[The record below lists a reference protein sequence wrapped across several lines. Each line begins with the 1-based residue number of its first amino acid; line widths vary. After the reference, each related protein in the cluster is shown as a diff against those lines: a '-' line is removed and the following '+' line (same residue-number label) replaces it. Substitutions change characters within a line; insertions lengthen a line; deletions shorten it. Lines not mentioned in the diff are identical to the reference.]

1 MATRFFLQE
10 EFSLGGH
17 GIAMTGA
24 RLKSATEMALQ
35 KAIFKIVFLTIICFK
50 CNKSNRI
57 NFIFYKIQFLI
68 LCNRIDKIFIIFKMN
83 VKEIFGTNLRNFR
96 KKHKYTQEKLAE
108 LVEIT
113 PQHLGVIERGDAFVS
128 AELLEKF
135 SKTLDIPLST
145 FFYSETENSGSDTFL
160 KKIDSV
166 IEKELTAATKR
177 IKNAIRN

>member
-1 MATRFFLQE
+1 
-10 EFSLGGH
+10 
-17 GIAMTGA
+17 
-24 RLKSATEMALQ
+24 
-35 KAIFKIVFLTIICFK
+35 
-50 CNKSNRI
+50 
-57 NFIFYKIQFLI
+57 
-68 LCNRIDKIFIIFKMN
+68 MN

-135 SKTLDIPLST
+135 SKTLDVPLST
-145 FFYSETENSGSDTFL
+145 FFYSETENSGSDSFL
-160 KKIDSV
+160 KKVDST
-166 IEKELTAATKR
+166 IEKELSAVAAR

>member
-1 MATRFFLQE
+1 M
-10 EFSLGGH
+10 
-17 GIAMTGA
+17 
-24 RLKSATEMALQ
+24 
-35 KAIFKIVFLTIICFK
+35 
-50 CNKSNRI
+50 CNYIGKN
-57 NFIFYKIQFLI
+57 
-68 LCNRIDKIFIIFKMN
+68 FIIFKMN

-135 SKTLDIPLST
+135 SKTLDVPLST
-145 FFYSETENSGSDTFL
+145 FFYSETENSGSDSFL
-160 KKIDSV
+160 KKVDTA
-166 IEKELTAATKR
+166 IEKELSAVAAR